1 MDMSQKT
8 FFINSLASDSMSI
21 RRPRRMHGSVV
32 PVSGWRRWGYSCQF
46 KDTPRRL
53 NGTCFLNRQALITNH
68 MSCRR
73 NSQVSTLLHVDSS
86 PLYGRSVSRELSAA
100 FVTQWKA
107 SHPDG
112 EVIDRDLNA
121 TAMPPINAEW
131 VGAAY
136 TPEQAR
142 TPQQKELLSLSDSLL
157 AELEQAD
164 EYVIGVPMHNF
175 GVPSVLKLWIDQIA
189 RVGRTFS
196 YSEKGPKGLIAGKK
210 ATFII
215 ATGGIYD
222 AQTRMASFNFVE
234 PYLRSVFGFLGVTD
248 ATFLT
253 AGGTSA
259 LNQGKDR
266 NTFLAPHLQAVQTH
280 AQTI

>member
-1 MDMSQKT
+1 M
-8 FFINSLASDSMSI
+8 
-21 RRPRRMHGSVV
+21 
-32 PVSGWRRWGYSCQF
+32 
-46 KDTPRRL
+46 
-53 NGTCFLNRQALITNH
+53 
-68 MSCRR
+68 
-73 NSQVSTLLHVDSS
+73 STLLHLDSS
-86 PLYGRSVSRELSAA
+86 PLYGRSVSRQLTAS
-100 FVTQWKA
+100 FVTQWKS

-112 EVIDRDLNA
+112 TVIDRDLNA
-121 TAMPPINAEW
+121 TAISPVTSEW

-136 TPEQAR
+136 TPEEAR
-142 TPQQKELLSLSDSLL
+142 TPEQKKLLSLSDSLL
-157 AELEQAD
+157 AELERAD
-164 EYVIGVPMHNF
+164 EYFFGVPMHNF

-196 YSEKGPKGLIAGKK
+196 YAGSGAPKGLLVGKK

-215 ATGGIYD
+215 ATGGMYD
-222 AQTRMASFNFVE
+222 AQTQMASFNFVE

-266 NTFLAPHLQAVQTH
+266 NTFLAPHLQAVQMH
-280 AQTI
+280 VQTFREEH